1 MRLKLS
7 NPLKR
12 AKKTEEKQTPLAS
25 GAPAE
30 KPTKEE
36 EFSFSDRLNATSYYM
51 FKKPAAEISK
61 QFKLDKSVA
70 QSGMYVP
77 PEVYMSKVFLVA
89 LISAPIVALTTAF
102 LMSTQPLAVI
112 ILLALLSAVFTPLL
126 IFAFSLIWLS
136 MSASGRSKAIDHEL
150 PFIAVYLSTM
160 VRGGVSPLVAL
171 ERLSKMK
178 WFPAMRREIS
188 RILRDVNL
196 FGLDP
201 LTAIDKNSANHPNR
215 SYRDFMEGY
224 VSTVRTGGDVLH
236 YLESKTETIFENRVN
251 SIRQLAERVSMV
263 TEIFIIISVVL
274 ALSFYIFFSISS
286 LLPVGSIGNILQFTV
301 FAFVLL
307 PSFSL
312 VTIYIVHSM
321 QPKTMIKMNLP
332 YKIFALSAPVAVG
345 LYYLVVTLT
354 DYSLSGQLFAQALGL
369 ISVSVPAAIAYSR
382 ESRGLG
388 GVEDALASFL
398 RDLTE
403 VRKTGLSPEKCI
415 VLAAKRDYGPL
426 SKTIKLIVAQI
437 TWGTPLRR
445 IFDEVAKKVRDW
457 FTLVVLNFL
466 IDVIDVGGGGVM
478 TMEALSRF
486 SRFLVDIEKDLK
498 QKVRPYM
505 IMPYFGAIM
514 IAASTLLTINLT
526 LSTMT
531 ISSANPTQHSTIDVN
546 QIILLFS
553 SSLLF
558 NSWFMG
564 LVAGKIGDTR
574 LAGGFK
580 HAVILTVLVY
590 AAIAVILSYVLGVA

>member
-1 MRLKLS
+1 MQLKLR
-7 NPLKR
+7 NPLKKPKQQAQ
-12 AKKTEEKQTPLAS
+12 AKKDPLAP
-25 GAPAE
+25 GA
-30 KPTKEE
+30 KPGEDEE
-36 EFSFSDRLNATSYYM
+36 YSFSDKLNATSYYM
-51 FKKPAAEISK
+51 FKEPAKELTK
-61 QFKLDKSVA
+61 QFKIDKSISA
-70 QSGMYVP
+70 AGMYIP
-77 PEVYMSKVFLVA
+77 PEVYVSKVFLLA
-89 LISAPIVALTTAF
+89 LVTTPIVLVATAF
-102 LMSTQPLAVI
+102 LMSAATIPV
-112 ILLALLSAVFTPLL
+112 LLLMIVLSAIFTPLVV
-126 IFAFSLIWLS
+126 FAFSLFYLS
-136 MSASGRSKAIDHEL
+136 MTASGRSKHIDHEL

-171 ERLSKMK
+171 ERLAKMK
-178 WFPAMRREIS
+178 WFPAMRKEIS

-196 FGLDP
+196 FGMDP
-201 LTAIDKNSANHPNR
+201 LTAIDKNSHDHPNR

-236 YLESKTETIFENRVN
+236 YLESKTESIFESRVN
-251 SIRQLAERVSMV
+251 SIKLLAERVAMV

-274 ALSFYIFFSISS
+274 ALSFYIFFSISA
-286 LLPVGSIGNILQFTV
+286 LLPVGSIGDILQFTI

-307 PSFSL
+307 PSFSV
-312 VTIYIVHSM
+312 VTIYLVHSL

-332 YKIFALSAPVAVG
+332 YKVFLISAPIALGV
-345 LYYLVVTLT
+345 YYLVVNITA
-354 DYSLSGQLFAQALGL
+354 YSLSGQLFAQALGL
-369 ISVSVPAAIAYSR
+369 LTVSIPAAIAYSH

-426 SKTIKLIVAQI
+426 AKTIKLIVSQI
-437 TWGTPLRR
+437 TWGTPLRKV
-445 IFDEVAKKVRDW
+445 FDEVSKKIKDW

-478 TMEALSRF
+478 TMEALARF
-486 SRFLVDIEKDLK
+486 SRYLVDIEKDLK
-498 QKVRPYM
+498 QKVKPYM

-526 LSTMT
+526 LSTLT
-531 ISSANPTQHSTIDVN
+531 ISAANPSQSSPIDVH

-574 LAGGFK
+574 LGGGFK
-580 HAVILTVLVY
+580 HAVILTLLVY
-590 AAIAVILSYVLGVA
+590 AAIAFILSYVVGVG

>member
-7 NPLKR
+7 NPLKKP
-12 AKKTEEKQTPLAS
+12 KKQEKTGSPASSTPGTQPS
-25 GAPAE
+25 
-30 KPTKEE
+30 EE
-36 EFSFSDRLNATSYYM
+36 EEGSFTDRLNASSYYM
-51 FKKPAAEISK
+51 FKNPAREVTK
-61 QFKLDKSVA
+61 QFKLDRSMA
-70 QSGMYVP
+70 ASGMYTS
-77 PEVYMSKVFLVA
+77 PEVYISKVFLLA
-89 LISAPIVALTTAF
+89 LVTTPIVIITSAV
-102 LMSTQPLAVI
+102 LMSTQPLPV
-112 ILLALLSAVFTPLL
+112 ILLLMVLSAIFTPLM
-126 IFAFSLIWLS
+126 IFAFSLIYMGFLG
-136 MSASGRSKAIDHEL
+136 SGRSKHVDHEL
-150 PFIAVYLSTM
+150 PFVAVYLSTM

-171 ERLSKMK
+171 ERLAKMK

-201 LTAIDKNSANHPNR
+201 LTAIDKNANQHPNR
-215 SYRDFMEGY
+215 AYRDFMEGY

-236 YLESKTETIFENRVN
+236 YLESKTEAIFENRVN
-251 SIRQLAERVSMV
+251 SIKLLAERVAMV

-274 ALSFYIFFSISS
+274 ALSFYIFFSISA

-312 VTIYIVHSM
+312 ITIYLVHTL

-332 YKIFALSAPVAVG
+332 YKVFALSAPIAVG
-345 LYYLVVTLT
+345 AYYAIATIT
-354 DYSLSGQLFAQALGL
+354 NYSLSGQLFAQAIAL
-369 ISVSVPAAIAYSR
+369 IGVSVPPAIAYSR

-388 GVEDALASFL
+388 GMEDSLASFL

-415 VLAAKRDYGPL
+415 VLVAKRDYGPL
-426 SKTIKLIVAQI
+426 SKTVKLIVNQI
-437 TWGTPLRR
+437 TWGTPLRKV
-445 IFDEVAKKVRDW
+445 FDEVARKVKDW

-466 IDVIDVGGGGVM
+466 IDVIDVGGGGVT
-478 TMEALSRF
+478 TMEALARF
-486 SRFLVDIEKDLK
+486 SRYLVDIEKDLK
-498 QKVRPYM
+498 QKVKPYM

-526 LSTMT
+526 LSTLT
-531 ISSANPTQHSTIDVN
+531 ISAANPGQAPPIDVH

-553 SSLLF
+553 SSLLV

-590 AAIAVILSYVLGVA
+590 VAIAFILSYVLAV

>member
-12 AKKTEEKQTPLAS
+12 TKKPDKSAPLAP
-25 GAPAE
+25 GTKPAA
-30 KPTKEE
+30 EE
-36 EFSFSDRLNATSYYM
+36 EFSFSDKLNATSYYM
-51 FKKPAAEISK
+51 FKEPAREITK
-61 QFKLDKSVA
+61 QFKLDKA
-70 QSGMYVP
+70 IAASGMYVP
-77 PEVYMSKVFLVA
+77 PEVYVSKVFMLALITTPLA
-89 LISAPIVALTTAF
+89 LISTAV
-102 LMSTQPLAVI
+102 LMSTASLPI
-112 ILLALLSAVFTPLL
+112 ILLLVVITAIMTPIV
-126 IFAFSLIWLS
+126 IFAFSLFYINMTS
-136 MSASGRSKAIDHEL
+136 SGRSKHIDHEL

-171 ERLSKMK
+171 ERLAKMK
-178 WFPAMRREIS
+178 WFPAMRKEIS

-201 LTAIDKNSANHPNR
+201 LTAIDKNAANHPNR
-215 SYRDFMEGY
+215 PYRDFMEGY

-236 YLESKTETIFENRVN
+236 YLESKTENIFENRVS
-251 SIRQLAERVSMV
+251 SIKLLAERVAMV

-274 ALSFYIFFSISS
+274 ALSFYIFFSISA
-286 LLPVGSIGNILQFTV
+286 LLPVGSIGSITQFTF

-307 PSFSL
+307 PGFS
-312 VTIYIVHSM
+312 VITIYLVHTL
-321 QPKTMIKMNLP
+321 QPKTMIKFNMP
-332 YKIFALSAPVAVG
+332 YKVFLLSIPFAIGVYFGVA
-345 LYYLVVTLT
+345 TISN
-354 DYSLSGQLFAQALGL
+354 YSISGQLFAQALALLTLSIPG
-369 ISVSVPAAIAYSR
+369 AIAYSR
-382 ESRGLG
+382 DVRGLG
-388 GVEDALASFL
+388 GVEDSLASFL

-426 SKTIKLIVAQI
+426 NKTIKLIVSQI
-437 TWGTPLRR
+437 TWGTPLRKT
-445 IFDEVAKKVRDW
+445 FDEVAKKVRDW

-466 IDVIDVGGGGVM
+466 IDVIDVGGGGAT
-478 TMEALSRF
+478 TMEALARF

-526 LSTMT
+526 LSTLS
-531 ISSANPTQHSTIDVN
+531 ISAANPTAAPSIDVH

-553 SSLLF
+553 SSLLV

-564 LVAGKIGDTR
+564 IVAGKIGDSR
-574 LAGGFK
+574 IAGGFK
-580 HAVILTVLVY
+580 HSVILTILVY
-590 AAIAVILSYVLGVA
+590 VAIAVILSYVLGVS

>member
-7 NPLKR
+7 NPLKS
-12 AKKTEEKQTPLAS
+12 AKKPEEKSPA
-25 GAPAE
+25 APGT
-30 KPTKEE
+30 KPSEDE

-51 FKKPAAEISK
+51 FKNPAREVSK
-61 QFKLDKSVA
+61 RFKLDRSIA
-70 QSGMYVP
+70 SAGMYVP
-77 PEVYMSKVFLVA
+77 PEVYVSKVFLLALVSTPIV
-89 LISAPIVALTTAF
+89 LISTAV
-102 LMSTQPLAVI
+102 LMSTQSLPVI
-112 ILLALLSAVFTPLL
+112 FLLVVLSAVFTPLL
-126 IFAFSLIWLS
+126 IFAFSLIYLG
-136 MSASGRSKAIDHEL
+136 MTASGRSKHIDHEL

-171 ERLSKMK
+171 ERLAKMK
-178 WFPAMRREIS
+178 WFPAMRKEIS
-188 RILRDVNL
+188 RVLRDVNI

-201 LTAIDKNSANHPNR
+201 LTAIDKNASNHPNR

-236 YLESKTETIFENRVN
+236 YLESKTEAIFENRVN
-251 SIRQLAERVSMV
+251 SIKLLAERVSMV
-263 TEIFIIISVVL
+263 TEIFIIIAVVL
-274 ALSFYIFFSISS
+274 SLSFYIFFSISA
-286 LLPVGSIGNILQFTV
+286 LLPVGPIGDVVQFTI

-312 VTIYIVHSM
+312 VTIYIVHTL

-332 YKIFALSAPVAVG
+332 YKIFALSAPIALG
-345 LYYLVVTLT
+345 AYYAVVTIT
-354 DYSLSGQLFAQALGL
+354 NYSLSGQLMAQALGL
-369 ISVSVPAAIAYSR
+369 LTVSIPAAIGYSR

-388 GVEDALASFL
+388 GMEDSLASFL

-426 SKTIKLIVAQI
+426 SKTLKLIVSQI
-437 TWGTPLRR
+437 TWGTPLRKV
-445 IFDEVAKKVRDW
+445 FDEISRKIKDW

-466 IDVIDVGGGGVM
+466 IDVIDVGGGGVT
-478 TMEALSRF
+478 TMEALARF
-486 SRFLVDIEKDLK
+486 SRYLVDIEKDLK
-498 QKVRPYM
+498 QKVKPYV

-526 LSTMT
+526 LSTLS
-531 ISSANPTQHSTIDVN
+531 IGAVSPTQHVAINVN
-546 QIILLFS
+546 EIILLFS
-553 SSLLF
+553 SSLLI

-580 HAVILTVLVY
+580 HAVILTILVY
-590 AAIAVILSYVLGVA
+590 VAISVILSYVLGVA

>member
-7 NPLKR
+7 NPLKK
-12 AKKTEEKQTPLAS
+12 AKPENPEPSAP
-25 GAPAE
+25 GAKPAAA
-30 KPTKEE
+30 EE
-36 EFSFSDRLNATSYYM
+36 EYSFSDKLNATSYYM
-51 FKKPAAEISK
+51 FKEPAREISR
-61 QFKLDKSVA
+61 QFKLDRSIA
-70 QSGMYVP
+70 ASGMYVP
-77 PEVYMSKVFLVA
+77 PEVYVSKVFLLA
-89 LISAPIVALTTAF
+89 LLTTPIIMISTAVM
-102 LMSTQPLAVI
+102 MSTQTLPV
-112 ILLALLSAVFTPLL
+112 ILLLVVISAIFTPLM
-126 IFAFSLIWLS
+126 IFAFSLIYLS
-136 MSASGRSKAIDHEL
+136 FTASGRSKHIDHEL

-160 VRGGVSPLVAL
+160 VRGGVSPLVAM
-171 ERLSKMK
+171 ERLAKMK
-178 WFPAMRREIS
+178 WFPAMRKEIS

-201 LTAIDKNSANHPNR
+201 LTAIDKNATHHPNR

-236 YLESKTETIFENRVN
+236 YLESKTENIFENRVS
-251 SIRQLAERVSMV
+251 SIKLLAERVAMV

-274 ALSFYIFFSISS
+274 ALSFYIFFSISA
-286 LLPVGSIGNILQFTV
+286 LLPVGSIGSILQFTI

-312 VTIYIVHSM
+312 VTIYLVHTL

-332 YKIFALSAPVAVG
+332 YKVFAISAPIAVG
-345 LYYLVVTLT
+345 IYYAIAFITNYT
-354 DYSLSGQLFAQALGL
+354 ISGQLLAQALGL
-369 ISVSVPAAIAYSR
+369 LTASIPAAIAYSR

-388 GVEDALASFL
+388 GVEDSLASFL

-415 VLAAKRDYGPL
+415 VLASKRDYGPL
-426 SKTIKLIVAQI
+426 NKTVKLIVSQI
-437 TWGTPLRR
+437 TWGTPLRKV
-445 IFDEVAKKVRDW
+445 FDEVAKKIRDW

-466 IDVIDVGGGGVM
+466 VDVIDVGGGGAT
-478 TMEALSRF
+478 TMEALARF
-486 SRFLVDIEKDLK
+486 ARYLVDIERDLK
-498 QKVRPYM
+498 QKVKPYM

-526 LSTMT
+526 LSTIT
-531 ISSANPTQHSTIDVN
+531 ISAANPTQRATIDVN

-553 SSLLF
+553 SSLLI

-580 HAVILTVLVY
+580 HAVVLTLLTYV
-590 AAIAVILSYVLGVA
+590 AIAVILSYVLGVA